1 MLDLAKSILVCLA
14 LLFAANSGA
23 AALEGIPPNGVL
35 DFAVIRQGSE
45 IGYHRINFRPNGN
58 RLTVDVSVDVR
69 VKVLFV
75 TVYRFVHQSQEVWE
89 GERLI
94 ALKSE
99 TDDDG
104 TPHALTLSLNGS
116 ELRGIHNGMPVVVR
130 EDQIPISLWNPTE
143 LARNQLLNSLHGG
156 LMPTTVTPLGRIDVK
171 RRGTTVA
178 AQEYLIDAKPD
189 FKRWVSFDPTGTLV
203 HVRLYGRDGSE
214 VTYELR

>member
-1 MLDLAKSILVCLA
+1 MPA
-14 LLFAANSGA
+14 LTRAIPGCIAFFFAVISGA
-23 AALEGIPPNGVL
+23 AALEGIPANGTL
-35 DFAVIRQGSE
+35 DFAVMRQGSE
-45 IGYHRINFRPNGN
+45 IGYHRINFRRDGN
-58 RLTVDVSVDVR
+58 RLIVDISVDTRVR
-69 VKVLFV
+69 VLGI
-75 TVYRFVHQSQEVWE
+75 TVYRFVHQSQEIWE
-89 GERLI
+89 GERLV

-104 TPHALTLSLNGS
+104 TQHTLTFAFNDF
-116 ELRGIHNGMPVVVR
+116 ELHGVHNGTPVVVR
-130 EDQIPISLWNPTE
+130 GEQIPISLWNPTE
-143 LARNQLLNSLHGG
+143 LTRNQLLNSIHGG

-189 FKRWVSFDPTGTLV
+189 FKRWVAFDPAGTLV